1 MTKEMKQEFSD
12 FETELQTSGKLIYTN
27 VGVSML
33 PLIHEAKDILVIE
46 KCDPFSLKKYDVV
59 LFRRENRKGRGEYIL
74 HRILK
79 CRKDQTFFIAGDN
92 CTDGEIVNAS
102 QILGILTG
110 LRRAGGDVDFGSFR
124 YRFYVRFWC
133 APYHLRFFL
142 LRIRQFFGY
151 AVRAAAYKL
160 KIKK

>member
-1 MTKEMKQEFSD
+1 MKQIFSD

-33 PLIHEAKDILVIE
+33 PLIHEARDILVIE
-46 KCDPFSLKKYDVV
+46 KCEVSSLKKYDVV

-79 CRKDQTFFIAGDN
+79 CRRDQTFFIAGDN
-92 CTDGEIVNAS
+92 CTDGETVKAS
-102 QILGILTG
+102 QILGVLTG
-110 LRRAGGDVDFGSFR
+110 IRRAGGDVDFGSFR
-124 YRFYVRFWC
+124 YRLYILFWC

-142 LRIRQFFGY
+142 LRVKQFLRY
-151 AVRAAAYKL
+151 AVRAVAYKL